1 MIRGTVFVNQ
11 TIEFDGSELV
21 VGING
26 AEFTY
31 FKQIDPEEVSTYC
44 GKNTFLNV
52 DFTLEKYDNKKAP
65 IG

>member
-11 TIEFDGSELV
+11 TLEFEGTELV

-26 AEFTY
+26 AEYTY
-31 FKQIDPEEVSTYC
+31 FKQIDEEISTYC